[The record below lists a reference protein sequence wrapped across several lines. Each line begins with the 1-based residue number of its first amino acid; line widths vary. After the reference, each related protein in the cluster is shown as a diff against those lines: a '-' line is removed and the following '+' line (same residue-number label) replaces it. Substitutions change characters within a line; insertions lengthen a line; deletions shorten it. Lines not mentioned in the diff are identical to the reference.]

1 MKWIRIIALVLA
13 FWVFIDWA
21 KDTKFVKE
29 LFPEWDFG
37 YRWEE
42 GGQIKV
48 EYKWKKEL
56 SYDKTRSA
64 VEGEVLAEQRNHIKT

>member
-1 MKWIRIIALVLA
+1 
-13 FWVFIDWA
+13 
-21 KDTKFVKE
+21 VKE